1 MLVYCGVTLPITPFI
16 LVVSTLSYR
25 LYCSLQGQ
33 IREDVS
39 YLRAQTLI
47 AVTSSVKWSALV
59 DSISGQPACVGA
71 LGKQAL
77 LLAPSDL
84 HAEDCDD
91 ADIGWLAELH

>member
-16 LVVSTLSYR
+16 LEVSTLSYR

-59 DSISGQPACVGA
+59 DSISGQPACVGS